1 MGIPQP
7 NWTTVNYSKKQIEKA
22 GKQITEF
29 DDNSYEYNE
38 AVKIVNNWREAHA
51 YPLYYIFKYLKKISS
66 NDNYCIV
73 AERLKRLD
81 SIIEKMKRFPGMSLS
96 RM

>member
-51 YPLYYIFKYLKKISS
+51 
-66 NDNYCIV
+66 
-73 AERLKRLD
+73 
-81 SIIEKMKRFPGMSLS
+81 
-96 RM
+96 